1 MKVFKK
7 ILEIS
12 GILALGLMVGLYI
25 CWYIKLKNQN
35 MVRVEFPVVVAD
47 ADITPGTVLGPD
59 VLRVVKCPY
68 DMLPPQSAYTFQQ
81 VEGRMIISLV
91 VKGEPILMHKLLPA
105 GIKICPGP
113 TMAKPTFPGLESQG
127 EQLVKHEK

>member
-7 ILEIS
+7 IMKIS
-12 GILALGLMVGLYI
+12 GILALGLMVGLYT
-25 CWYIKLKNQN
+25 CLYIKVKNQN
-35 MVRVEFPVVVAD
+35 MVRMEFPVVVAD

-91 VKGEPILMHKLLPA
+91 VKGEPIPMHKLLPA
-105 GIKICPGP
+105 GIKNCPGP
-113 TMAKPTFPGLESQG
+113 TMAKPTFPGPESQG